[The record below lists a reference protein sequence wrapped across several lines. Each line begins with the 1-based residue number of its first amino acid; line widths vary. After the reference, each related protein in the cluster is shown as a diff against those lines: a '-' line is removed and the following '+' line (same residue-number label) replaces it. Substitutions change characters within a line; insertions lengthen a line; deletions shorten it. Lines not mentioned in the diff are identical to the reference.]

1 MYKVFINNIKSLILY
16 LLKEN
21 ILKDLSI
28 KIRKL
33 QKRLKLF
40 LLVAKQ
46 IRGLKHHKNKNN
58 LKIIIRKM
66 RKLKNRMD
74 ILTKIY

>member
-16 LLKEN
+16 LFKEN

-28 KIRKL
+28 KKRKL

>member
-46 IRGLKHHKNKNN
+46 IRGLKHHNNKNN